1 MNIQRVKQGAR
12 ITLYNG
18 IYLILLG
25 ILTIVFQKFN
35 MSYIFESISELW
47 GFFST
52 YNPRIANLFFLFN
65 LLTGILLISIGIFII
80 YLSYF
85 IIKRKEKITWVI
97 LFISGIICWAGLLIV
112 SFFLKDIIIISLIS
126 IGWLMF
132 ILGMLMPIRY
142 YIEKEYKEY

>member
-1 MNIQRVKQGAR
+1 MNIQTVKQGAK

-25 ILTIVFQKFN
+25 ILTISLQKFN
-35 MSYIFESISELW
+35 MTLLFESISELW

-85 IIKRKEKITWVI
+85 IIKRKEKITWVV
-97 LFISGIICWAGLLIV
+97 LFISGIICWAGLLII
-112 SFFLKDIIIISLIS
+112 SFFLKNWIIISLMAF
-126 IGWLMF
+126 GWLMF
-132 ILGMLMPIRY
+132 IFGMLMPIRY

>member
-1 MNIQRVKQGAR
+1 MNIQTVKQGAK

-25 ILTIVFQKFN
+25 ILTISFQKFN
-35 MSYIFESISELW
+35 MTLMFESISELW

-52 YNPRIANLFFLFN
+52 YNSKIAHLFFLFN

-112 SFFLKDIIIISLIS
+112 SFFLKNWIIISLMAF
-126 IGWLMF
+126 GWLMF